1 MNDMNAS
8 HRIQKEIPLKLLCAT
23 VVLLVL
29 GACSSPSPKGY
40 YPAAADQQLRSAA
53 EAAASPGVG
62 ATATAD
68 TAPTYMKLV
77 EQMQRDGLWFASIA
91 HIDSLE
97 KRWGVSPESIR
108 LRADALRQTEQ
119 TEASRQLYGQ
129 LMGTPYEGAGYHGL
143 GLIAG
148 AQQNFPQAVGMLE
161 RAQRLNPTDALL
173 LSDLGYAR
181 MRAGQIA
188 AARVPLMQAL
198 QLQPDSPRVQVNV
211 ALYLQ
216 ASGQTEQA
224 TALMDSRSMPPATRS
239 AIVAAARQL
248 SPTTDRAAAPESRS
262 LQVAAVSPAILDQP
276 AGGEGLV
283 LKTAA
288 WPRRV
293 PVMVRPDPAA
303 AAATTAT
310 STTPAA
316 SAIGGPV
323 AAPDTGVR
331 Q

>member
-8 HRIQKEIPLKLLCAT
+8 RCIETRAPLKVLCAT
-23 VVLLVL
+23 FVLLAL
-29 GACSSPSPKGY
+29 GACSTPSNKGY

-68 TAPTYMKLV
+68 TASTYLKLV

-97 KRWGVSPESIR
+97 KRWGASPESIR

-119 TEASRQLYGQ
+119 TEASRQLYGK
-129 LMGTPYEGAGYHGL
+129 LMGTPFEGAGYHGL

-148 AQQNFPQAVGMLE
+148 GQQNFPQAVDMLE

-181 MRAGQIA
+181 MRAGQIP

-198 QLQPDSPRVQVNV
+198 QLQPDNPRVQVNV

-216 ASGQTEQA
+216 ASGQSEQA

-239 AIVAAARQL
+239 AIVSAARQL
-248 SPTTDRAAAPESRS
+248 SPTADRIAAVENRP
-262 LQVAAVSPAILDQP
+262 LQVAAVSSAMLDQP
-276 AGGEGLV
+276 GGEGLA

-303 AAATTAT
+303 AASTDR

-316 SAIGGPV
+316 SAIGSP
-323 AAPDTGVR
+323 AATTDNGVR

>member
-1 MNDMNAS
+1 MNEMNAS
-8 HRIQKEIPLKLLCAT
+8 RYLEREISLKVLCAT
-23 VVLLVL
+23 VILLAL
-29 GACSSPSPKGY
+29 GACSSPSTKGY

-62 ATATAD
+62 ANATAD
-68 TAPTYMKLV
+68 TASTYLKLV

-97 KRWGVSPESIR
+97 KRWGASPESIR

-119 TEASRQLYGQ
+119 TEASRQLYGK
-129 LMGTPYEGAGYHGL
+129 LMGTPFEGAGYHGL

-148 AQQNFPQAVGMLE
+148 AQQNFPQAVDMME

-181 MRAGQIA
+181 MRAGQIP

-198 QLQPDSPRVQVNV
+198 QLQPDNPRVQVNV

-216 ASGQTEQA
+216 ASGQSEQA

-239 AIVAAARQL
+239 AIVSAARQL
-248 SPTTDRAAAPESRS
+248 SPTADRGVALENGP
-262 LQVAAVSPAILDQP
+262 LQVAAVSRAILEQP
-276 AGGEGLV
+276 AGEALV
-283 LKTAA
+283 LKTAG

-303 AAATTAT
+303 AAAATDT

-316 SAIGGPV
+316 SAIGGPT
-323 AAPDTGVR
+323 APPDTGVR